1 MFFLP
6 LFPLGGV
13 LQIEG
18 AGGGVAL
25 FSSKKIWSVPPSEE
39 SADCPEW
46 SDMREQVISE
56 MTTEGFEGGKEKE
69 KDLILPEKSKLQIEE
84 IP

>member
-1 MFFLP
+1 
-6 LFPLGGV
+6 
-13 LQIEG
+13 
-18 AGGGVAL
+18 
-25 FSSKKIWSVPPSEE
+25 
-39 SADCPEW
+39 
-46 SDMREQVISE
+46 MREQVISE